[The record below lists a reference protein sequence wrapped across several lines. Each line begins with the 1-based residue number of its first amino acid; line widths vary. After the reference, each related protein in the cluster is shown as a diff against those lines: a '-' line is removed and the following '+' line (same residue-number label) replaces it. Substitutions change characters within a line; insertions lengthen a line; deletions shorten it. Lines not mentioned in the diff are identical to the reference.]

1 LIETKL
7 FPKLSETKS
16 VAQIEELCE
25 SITKETGVVI
35 TVIDVG
41 KYIDISWKEDGKPIN
56 YGLKKEVLFDD

>member
-1 LIETKL
+1 MIETKL
-7 FPKLSETKS
+7 FPKLTETNS

-41 KYIDISWKEDGKPIN
+41 KYIDISWKEDSKPIN
-56 YGLKKEVLFDD
+56 YGLKKEEIFDD

>member
-1 LIETKL
+1 MIETKL
-7 FPKLSETKS
+7 FPKLSETNS
-16 VAQIEELCE
+16 VARIEEICE

-41 KYIDISWKEDGKPIN
+41 KYVDISWKEDGKPIN

>member
-7 FPKLSETKS
+7 FPKLSETNS

-41 KYIDISWKEDGKPIN
+41 KYIDISWKEGDKPIN
-56 YGLKKEVLFDD
+56 YGLKKEEIFDA

>member
-1 LIETKL
+1 MLETKL
-7 FPKLSETKS
+7 FPKLSETNS

-41 KYIDISWKEDGKPIN
+41 KYIGISWKEDGKPVN
-56 YGLKKEVLFDD
+56 YGLKKEEILDA